1 MLGKTNAVSKKT
13 VLEELTITA
22 GTADKTQTAAD
33 GKGYSKVTVAP
44 TPSQAKSVTPGASQ
58 KTVTPD
64 AGKLLSQVTVS
75 GDVDLVAKNIRKGI
89 DIFGITGTLAEGVD
103 LQSAAGLS
111 KINVNKVT
119 FSTDQEAR
127 SVRLQH
133 SLGVIPKIAMILSK
147 KFDTETASDALIF
160 AAGENLNQNSGDC
173 NSVVCFTSSWGS
185 PIVSGQIASEISYLE
200 FTAGSGYKLTAGT
213 EYTVITLA

>member
-1 MLGKTNAVSKKT
+1 MNPKIE
-13 VLEELTITA
+13 LEELAITA

-33 GKGYSKVTVAP
+33 GKGYSKVTVKP
-44 TPSQAKSVTPGASQ
+44 TPSQTKSVTPGASQ

-75 GDVDLVAKNIRKGI
+75 GDTDLVAGNIRKGV
-89 DIFGITGTLAEGVD
+89 DIFGVTGTLAEGVD

-119 FSTDQEAR
+119 FSTDQEAQ

-147 KFDTETASDALIF
+147 KFDTETSSSVLIF
-160 AAGENLNQNSGDC
+160 AAGENVNQMSGGG
-173 NSVVCFTSSWGS
+173 NGVACFTSSWGS
-185 PIVSGQIASEISYLE
+185 PITSGQIAFAISYLE
-200 FTAGSGYKLTAGT
+200 FTAGSGYKLKAGT
-213 EYTVITLA
+213 EYTIITLA